1 MKENKCF
8 EIKAQKVGCKSFIG
22 RSFSIYAKDGVTT
35 DFSNRYFGWGHLP
48 GVERVN
54 IDGLDVKMAITK
66 IVNALQESGCYSRV
80 AVKECGKRLYVYDW
94 HMDTEHA
101 EVQKMGYAEY
111 KRKRSELKAQI
122 KALEAQIK
130 ELENEWY
137 NGL

>member
-1 MKENKCF
+1 MYQYF
-8 EIKAQKVGCKSFIG
+8 TIHAQKIGTKSITGKPWSLTAHENGIVCRG
-22 RSFSIYAKDGVTT
+22 RFEGIDIKEATSK
-35 DFSNRYFGWGHLP
+35 L
-48 GVERVN
+48 VN
-54 IDGLDVKMAITK
+54 E
-66 IVNALQESGCYSRV
+66 LQESGVYCRII
-80 AVKECGKRLYVYDW
+80 VKEHYGERHENHKKIYDW
-94 HMDTEHA
+94 RMDTEQA